1 MESYLKIKNLFI
13 KVDGNKV
20 KNIIMVNFLSK
31 INKVIKEHFKMIKGT
46 ELANNNLK
54 MAIFMKVNINLIN
67 FQEKEFIYGQMVLHT
82 KVNF

>member
-13 KVDGNKV
+13 KEDGNKV
-20 KNIIMVNFLSK
+20 KNIIMVNFLYK
-31 INKVIKEHFKMIKGT
+31 INKVIKEHFKMIKDMD
-46 ELANNNLK
+46 LVSNNLK

-67 FQEKEFIYGQMVLHT
+67 FQEKEFIYGQTGLHT